1 MAKTRTIH
9 QRAIIPATPRE
20 VYDAFISVRLHAEF
34 TGEDAE
40 GSSAVGGEFHA
51 YGDYI
56 TAKNMQLVPGELIVQ
71 EWTTSEWP
79 EGAPPSILK
88 LEFKEAPLRGTE
100 IIMTQTL
107 VPAEQAADY
116 EAGWKESYWD
126 KLVAYFSKG
135 HGR

>member
-1 MAKTRTIH
+1 MPKTKTIH
-9 QRAIIPATPRE
+9 QKVVIPATPRQ
-20 VYDAFISVRLHAEF
+20 VYDAFMSVHLHAEF
-34 TGEDAE
+34 TGDVAE
-40 GSSAVGGEFHA
+40 GSAAVGGEFHA

-56 TAKNMQLVPGELIVQ
+56 TAKNVQLVPGELIVQ

-88 LEFKEAPLRGTE
+88 LELNVAPLRGTE
-100 IIMTQTL
+100 IFLTQTS

-116 EAGWKESYWD
+116 EAGWKEFYWD

-135 HGR
+135 PGK